1 MKSRCIIIGSMDVDT
16 RIQDYL
22 DDSFFIAADGG
33 LKNMEKNNITAD
45 LIIGDFDSL
54 GFEPAGENVI
64 KHPVKKDDTDM
75 MLAVKKAIEL
85 GYQEIIIFGG
95 CGGRL
100 DHTLANINTMVYA
113 LEKGVSISIL
123 DSENDLYISDDV
135 IKLSHRD
142 KDNFSL
148 FSVEENAYVD
158 IEGAKYSGKNIVI
171 SNNTTLG
178 VSNSFAD
185 DEVKISVVEGTIL
198 VIVSNE

>member
-1 MKSRCIIIGSMDVDT
+1 MKNRCVIVGSMNVDS

-22 DDSFFIAADGG
+22 EDSFVIAADGG
-33 LKNMEKNNITAD
+33 LLNLEKSNITPD
-45 LIIGDFDSL
+45 LILGDFDSL
-54 GFEPAGENVI
+54 GFEPEGENVI
-64 KHPVKKDDTDM
+64 KYPVKKNDTDM
-75 MLAVKKAIEL
+75 MLAVKKAIDL
-85 GYQEIIIFGG
+85 GYKEIVVFGG

-113 LEKGVSISIL
+113 LEKSASISIL
-123 DSENDLYISDDV
+123 DSQNDMYITDDALR
-135 IKLSHRD
+135 LSRRD
-142 KDNFSL
+142 KDNISL
-148 FSVEENAYVD
+148 FAIEEKAVVD

-185 DEVKISVVEGTIL
+185 DEVKISVVEGTVL

>member
-1 MKSRCIIIGSMDVDT
+1 MKNRCVIVGSMNVDS

-22 DDSFFIAADGG
+22 EDSFVIAADGG
-33 LKNMEKNNITAD
+33 LLNLEKSNITPD
-45 LIIGDFDSL
+45 LILGDFDSL
-54 GFEPAGENVI
+54 GFEPEGENVI
-64 KHPVKKDDTDM
+64 KYPVKKNDTDM
-75 MLAVKKAIEL
+75 MLAVKKAIDL
-85 GYQEIIIFGG
+85 GYKEIVIFGG

-113 LEKGVSISIL
+113 LEKGANISIL
-123 DSENDLYISDDV
+123 DSQNDMYITDDALR
-135 IKLSHRD
+135 LSCRD
-142 KDNFSL
+142 KDNISL
-148 FSVEENAYVD
+148 FAIEEKAVVD

>member
-1 MKSRCIIIGSMDVDT
+1 MKNRCVIVGSMNVDS

-22 DDSFFIAADGG
+22 EDSFVIAADGG
-33 LKNMEKNNITAD
+33 LLNLEKSNKTPD
-45 LIIGDFDSL
+45 LILGDFDSL
-54 GFEPAGENVI
+54 GFEPEGENVI
-64 KHPVKKDDTDM
+64 KYPVKKNDTDM
-75 MLAVKKAIEL
+75 MLAVKKAIDL
-85 GYQEIIIFGG
+85 GYKEIVIFGG

-113 LEKGVSISIL
+113 LEKGANISIL
-123 DSENDLYISDDV
+123 DSQNDMYITDDS
-135 IKLSHRD
+135 LRQSRRD
-142 KDNFSL
+142 KDNISL
-148 FSVEENAYVD
+148 FAIEEKAVVD

>member
-1 MKSRCIIIGSMDVDT
+1 MKSRCIIVGSMDLDP

-22 DDSFFIAADGG
+22 EDSFVIAADGG
-33 LKNMEKNNITAD
+33 LLNLEKNSITSD
-45 LIIGDFDSL
+45 LIVGDFDSL
-54 GFEPAGENVI
+54 GFEPVGENVI

-75 MLAVKKAIEL
+75 MLAVKKAIDL
-85 GYQEIIIFGG
+85 DYKDIIIFGG

-113 LEKGVSISIL
+113 QEKGINISLL
-123 DSENDLYISDDV
+123 DSDNDMYITGDF

-148 FSVEENAYVD
+148 FAIEKNAVAD
-158 IEGAKYSGKNIVI
+158 IEGAEYSGSGIVI

-178 VSNSFAD
+178 VSNSFED
-185 DEVKISVVEGTIL
+185 DEIRINVIDGTVL
-198 VIVSNE
+198 IVLSKE

>member
-1 MKSRCIIIGSMDVDT
+1 MKNRCVIVGSMNVDS

-22 DDSFFIAADGG
+22 EDSFVIAADGG
-33 LKNMEKNNITAD
+33 LLNLEKSNITPD
-45 LIIGDFDSL
+45 LILGDFDSL
-54 GFEPAGENVI
+54 GFEPEGENVI
-64 KHPVKKDDTDM
+64 KYPVKKNDTDM
-75 MLAVKKAIEL
+75 MLAVKKAIDL
-85 GYQEIIIFGG
+85 GYKEIVIFGG

-113 LEKGVSISIL
+113 LEKGANISIL
-123 DSENDLYISDDV
+123 DSQNDMYITDDALR
-135 IKLSHRD
+135 LSRRD
-142 KDNFSL
+142 KDNISL
-148 FSVEENAYVD
+148 FAIEEKAVVD

>member
-1 MKSRCIIIGSMDVDT
+1 MKNRCVIVGSMNVDS

-22 DDSFFIAADGG
+22 EDSFVIAADGG
-33 LKNMEKNNITAD
+33 LLNLERSNITPD
-45 LIIGDFDSL
+45 LILGDFDSL
-54 GFEPAGENVI
+54 GFEPEGENVI
-64 KHPVKKDDTDM
+64 KYPVKKNDTDM
-75 MLAVKKAIEL
+75 MLAVKKAIDL
-85 GYQEIIIFGG
+85 GYKEIVIFGG

-113 LEKGVSISIL
+113 LEKGANISIL
-123 DSENDLYISDDV
+123 DSQNDMYITDDALR
-135 IKLSHRD
+135 LSRRD
-142 KDNFSL
+142 KDNISL
-148 FSVEENAYVD
+148 FAIEEKAVVD

>member
-1 MKSRCIIIGSMDVDT
+1 MKNRCVIVGSMNVDS

-22 DDSFFIAADGG
+22 EDSFVVAADGG
-33 LKNMEKNNITAD
+33 LLNLEKSNITPD
-45 LIIGDFDSL
+45 LILGDFDSL
-54 GFEPAGENVI
+54 GFEPEGENVI
-64 KHPVKKDDTDM
+64 KYPVKKNDTDM
-75 MLAVKKAIEL
+75 MLAVKKAIGF
-85 GYQEIIIFGG
+85 GYKEIVIFGG

-113 LEKGVSISIL
+113 LEKSANISIL
-123 DSENDLYISDDV
+123 DSQNDMYITDDALR
-135 IKLSHRD
+135 LSRRD
-142 KDNFSL
+142 KDNISL
-148 FSVEENAYVD
+148 FAIEEKAVVD

>member
-1 MKSRCIIIGSMDVDT
+1 MKNRCVIVGSMNVDS

-22 DDSFFIAADGG
+22 EDSFVIAADGG
-33 LKNMEKNNITAD
+33 LLNLEKSNITPD
-45 LIIGDFDSL
+45 LILGDFDSL
-54 GFEPAGENVI
+54 GFEPEGENVI
-64 KHPVKKDDTDM
+64 KYPVKKNDTDM
-75 MLAVKKAIEL
+75 MLAVKKAIDL
-85 GYQEIIIFGG
+85 GYKEIVIFGG

-113 LEKGVSISIL
+113 LEKGANISIL
-123 DSENDLYISDDV
+123 DSQNDMYITDDS
-135 IKLSHRD
+135 LRQSRRD
-142 KDNFSL
+142 KDNISL
-148 FSVEENAYVD
+148 FAIEEKAVVD

>member
-1 MKSRCIIIGSMDVDT
+1 MKNRCVIVGSMDVDP

-22 DDSFFIAADGG
+22 EDSFVIAADGG
-33 LKNMEKNNITAD
+33 LLSLDKNNITPD

-54 GFEPAGENVI
+54 GFEPEGDNVI

-75 MLAVKKAIEL
+75 MLAVKKAIDL
-85 GYQEIIIFGG
+85 GYKEIIVFGG

-100 DHTLANINTMVYA
+100 DHTLANVNTMVYA
-113 LEKGVSISIL
+113 LEKDANISIL
-123 DSENDLYISDDV
+123 DSENDLYITDDD

-148 FSVEENAYVD
+148 FAIEEKAVVD
-158 IEGAKYSGKNIVI
+158 IEGAEYSGSGIVI

-178 VSNSFAD
+178 VSNSFVE
-185 DEVKISVVEGTIL
+185 DEVSINVVDGIVL
-198 VIVSNE
+198 IIVSK

>member
-1 MKSRCIIIGSMDVDT
+1 MKNRCVIVGSMDVDP

-22 DDSFFIAADGG
+22 EDSFVIAADGG
-33 LKNMEKNNITAD
+33 LLSLDKNNITPD

-54 GFEPAGENVI
+54 GFEPEGDNVI

-75 MLAVKKAIEL
+75 MWAVKKAIDL
-85 GYQEIIIFGG
+85 GYKEIIVFGG

-100 DHTLANINTMVYA
+100 DHTLANVNTMVYA
-113 LEKGVSISIL
+113 LEKDANISIL
-123 DSENDLYISDDV
+123 DSENDLYITDDD

-148 FSVEENAYVD
+148 FAIEEKAVVD
-158 IEGAKYSGKNIVI
+158 IEGAEYSGSGIVI

-178 VSNSFAD
+178 VSNSFVE
-185 DEVKISVVEGTIL
+185 DEVSINVVDGIVL
-198 VIVSNE
+198 IIVSK

>member
-1 MKSRCIIIGSMDVDT
+1 MKNRCVIVGSMNVDS
-16 RIQDYL
+16 RIHDYL
-22 DDSFFIAADGG
+22 EDSFVIAADGG
-33 LKNMEKNNITAD
+33 LLNLEKSNITPD
-45 LIIGDFDSL
+45 LILGDFDSL
-54 GFEPAGENVI
+54 GFEPEGENVI
-64 KHPVKKDDTDM
+64 KYPVKKNDTDM
-75 MLAVKKAIEL
+75 MLAVKKAIDL
-85 GYQEIIIFGG
+85 GYKEIVIFGG

-113 LEKGVSISIL
+113 LEKGANISIL
-123 DSENDLYISDDV
+123 DSQNDMYITDDALR
-135 IKLSHRD
+135 LSRRD
-142 KDNFSL
+142 KDNISL
-148 FSVEENAYVD
+148 FAIEEKAVVD

>member
-1 MKSRCIIIGSMDVDT
+1 MI
-16 RIQDYL
+16 
-22 DDSFFIAADGG
+22 
-33 LKNMEKNNITAD
+33 
-45 LIIGDFDSL
+45 FDSL
-54 GFEPAGENVI
+54 GFEPEGENVI
-64 KHPVKKDDTDM
+64 KYPVKKNDTDM
-75 MLAVKKAIEL
+75 MLAVKKAIDL
-85 GYQEIIIFGG
+85 GYKEIVIFGG

-113 LEKGVSISIL
+113 LEKGANISIL
-123 DSENDLYISDDV
+123 DSQNDMYITDDALR
-135 IKLSHRD
+135 LSRRD
-142 KDNFSL
+142 KDNISL
-148 FSVEENAYVD
+148 FAIEEKAVVD